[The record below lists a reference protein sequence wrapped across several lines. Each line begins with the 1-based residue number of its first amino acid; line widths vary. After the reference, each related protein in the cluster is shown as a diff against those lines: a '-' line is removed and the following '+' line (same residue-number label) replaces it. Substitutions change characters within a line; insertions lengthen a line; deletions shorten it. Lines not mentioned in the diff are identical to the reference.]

1 MDICGGFYRGK
12 RVLVTG
18 HTGFV
23 GHWLFKVLNMAGA
36 SVVGYSIDVQKD
48 DPYDIR
54 NKSRLE
60 QFFAEV
66 QPEIVFHLAA
76 QTDADYAI
84 SDPAG
89 TYETNVMGVVNVL
102 EAARKDEGVRS
113 IILASSNQIYEDK
126 EGPWAY
132 RENDPLAGREPLT
145 ASKICAESILTT
157 YRKSFFMGY
166 QGTALSSARFGNVFG
181 GGDYRKG
188 RIIPDC
194 IEAAK
199 ANRIIEVHDST
210 SVRPYI
216 HVLDIVKGLLV
227 LAQRQ
232 YEEKRFEGEYNFG
245 PEYNDCMLTS
255 DLVMLF
261 CKEWGDGVSSR
272 LAVPMESVQEPQKI
286 RLDISKSKSL
296 LLWAP
301 KWDGEL
307 AVKKLVEWEKTVIR
321 EGTTDNI
328 INKQIVEFME

>member
-23 GHWLFKVLNMAGA
+23 GRWLFKVLDMAGA
-36 SVVGYSIDVQKD
+36 SVVGYSIDVQAD
-48 DPYDIR
+48 DSDDIR

-60 QFFAEV
+60 QVFAEV

-76 QTDADYAI
+76 QTDADYAK

-89 TYETNVMGVVNVL
+89 TYETNVMGVVNLL
-102 EAARKDEGVRS
+102 EASRTNPGVRS
-113 IILASSNQIYEDK
+113 IVMASSNQIYEEK
-126 EGPWAY
+126 EGLWAY
-132 RENDPLAGREPLT
+132 RENDTLAGRDTLT
-145 ASKICAESILTT
+145 TSKICAESILAS
-157 YRKSFFMGY
+157 YRKFVFKGY
-166 QGTALSSARFGNVFG
+166 HGTALSSARFGNVFG

-188 RIIPDC
+188 RVIPDC

-199 ANRIIEVHDST
+199 ANRVIEVHNST

-216 HVLDIVKGLLV
+216 HVLDIVKGHLV

-245 PEYNDCMLTS
+245 PEYNDCMLTG

-272 LAVPMESVQEPQKI
+272 LAVPIETIQEPQKI
-286 RLDISKSKSL
+286 RLDISKSKSV
-296 LLWAP
+296 LLWSP
-301 KWDGEL
+301 KWTDKM
-307 AVKKLVEWEKTVIR
+307 AVKKLVEWEKSVYR
-321 EGTTDNI
+321 GDNAERI
-328 INKQIVEFME
+328 TEKQIEEYFK